1 MSSYARAISGLTLVS
16 APAIEPLTVADVK
29 AHVRLDSSA
38 GEIAPTACT
47 AALASPAA
55 PGNVDN
61 GAHRYL
67 VTFVTA
73 AGETEAGAVS
83 SAVTVSDKT
92 VNGQVALTA
101 IPTGGANV
109 TARKIY
115 RTAAGGTT
123 YLLLATI
130 ANNTA
135 TTYTD
140 NIADASLG
148 AAAPSTNTT
157 EDPYL
162 TTLIQVARLTCE
174 DTTKRKL
181 ITQTWKQYYDAFPA
195 CNYIELYLPPLQS
208 VTSVQYKD
216 VDGNTQ
222 TLSSSLYHVSTS
234 GERARICLN
243 DGESWPD
250 IVRAL
255 DAVWVT
261 MVVGY
266 GSARSDVP
274 APLRQGMLTLIGHMY
289 NMREDVISGTIIAQ
303 VPKTSEYLW
312 TPYIS
317 REF

>member
-1 MSSYARAISGLTLVS
+1 MNYGRTISGLVLTS
-16 APAIEPLTVADVK
+16 APAIEPLTVADVRTHLRVDT
-29 AHVRLDSSA
+29 AY
-38 GEIAPTACT
+38 GEIAPTAPT

-55 PGNVDN
+55 PGNVTN

-73 AGETEAGAVS
+73 SGETDAGAAS
-83 SAVTVSDKT
+83 SAVTVADKT
-92 VNGQVALTA
+92 VNGQVSLTS
-101 IPTGGANV
+101 IPLGGGLV

-115 RTAAGGTT
+115 RTAAAGST

-130 ANNTA
+130 SDNT
-135 TTYTD
+135 TTVYTD
-140 NIADASLG
+140 NVADASLG
-148 AAAPSTNTT
+148 ASAPSTNST

-162 TTLIQVARLTCE
+162 TTLITVARMTCE

-181 ITQTWKQYYDAFPA
+181 ITQTWQQYYDCFPA
-195 CNYIELYLPPLQS
+195 SKWFELYLPPLQS

-216 VDGNTQ
+216 INGSTQ
-222 TLSSSLYHVSTS
+222 TFSSSLYHVSSS

-250 IVRAL
+250 TARLL
-255 DAVWVT
+255 DSVWVT

-266 GSARSDVP
+266 GSTRASVP
-274 APLRQGMLTLIGHMY
+274 AALRQGMLTLIGHMY
-289 NMREDVISGTIIAQ
+289 NMREDVIAGTIVGN